1 MDFDELM
8 MKRCIELAENGLGMT
23 YPNPVVGCVIIRN
36 GRIISEGWHQK
47 AGEAHAEVNAVN
59 KIKDKEIL
67 KECEIYVSLE
77 PCSHFGKTPP
87 CSDMIVRYGFKRVIV
102 GISDPNSKVNGQ
114 GIKRMR
120 DAGIEVKVGV
130 LENECAELNKRFFCF
145 HQNKRPYIILKWAQ
159 TADGFMAAE
168 NHVQKWITN
177 QYSKQL
183 VHLWRSQEQSV
194 LVGYNTAK
202 IDNPQL
208 NLRLWSGN
216 QPVRAVIDRDLSLDS
231 KLHLFDG
238 SQQTIIFSDKED
250 SSRPD
255 VIQLKF
261 DENLEE
267 SILEELYK
275 SGLQSVIIE
284 GGRITLDGFINKG
297 LWDEARIFSSS
308 ESWVSGIKAPWIE
321 GRLIEQKMIGSD
333 SLKIFRK

>member
-114 GIKRMR
+114 GIERMKN
-120 DAGIEVKVGV
+120 AGIEVKVGV

-145 HQNKRPYIILKWAQ
+145 HQNERPYIILKWAQ

-216 QPVRAVIDRDLSLDS
+216 QPVRAVIDRDLSLDL

-238 SQQTIIFSDKED
+238 SQQTIIFSEKQD

>member
-23 YPNPVVGCVIIRN
+23 YPNPVVGCVIVRN

-47 AGEAHAEVNAVN
+47 AGEPHAEVNAVN

-114 GIKRMR
+114 GIERMKN
-120 DAGIEVKVGV
+120 AGIEVKVGV

-216 QPVRAVIDRDLSLDS
+216 QPVRAVINRDLSLDL

-238 SQQTIIFSDKED
+238 SQQTMIFSEKED

-255 VIQLKF
+255 VIRLKF

-267 SILEELYK
+267 SILEELHK

-284 GGRITLDGFINKG
+284 GGRKTLDGFINKG

-308 ESWVSGIKAPWIE
+308 ESWGSGIEAPRIE
-321 GRLIEQKMIGSD
+321 GKLIEQKTIGSD

>member
-1 MDFDELM
+1 MEFDELM
-8 MKRCIELAENGLGMT
+8 MKRCIELASGGVGLT
-23 YPNPVVGCVIIRN
+23 YPNPVVGCVIVGN
-36 GRIISEGWHQK
+36 GQIISEGWHQK

-67 KECEIYVSLE
+67 KDCEIYVSLE

-102 GISDPNSKVNGQ
+102 GILDPNSKVNGQ
-114 GIKRMR
+114 GVKRMR

-145 HQNKRPYIILKWAQ
+145 HQNKRPYIVLKWAQ

-168 NHVQKWITN
+168 NYVQKWITN
-177 QYSKQL
+177 PYSKQL
-183 VHLWRSQEQSV
+183 VHLWRSREQSV

-238 SQQTIIFSDKED
+238 SQKTIIFSEKND

-255 VIQLKF
+255 IIQLNF
-261 DENLEE
+261 DENFEE
-267 SILEELYK
+267 SILNKFYK

-284 GGRITLDGFINKG
+284 GGRKTLDRFINKG
-297 LWDEARIFSSS
+297 LWDEARVFSSS
-308 ESWVSGIKAPWIE
+308 ESWGSGIEAPRID
-321 GRLIEQKMIGSD
+321 GKLTEQKMIGSD
-333 SLKIFRK
+333 RLKIFRK

>member
-1 MDFDELM
+1 MDFDEQM
-8 MKRCIELAENGLGMT
+8 MKRCIELAANGLGMT
-23 YPNPVVGCVIIRN
+23 YPNPVVGCVIVRN
-36 GRIISEGWHQK
+36 GQIISEGWHQK

-87 CSDMIVRYGFKRVIV
+87 CSDMIVRCGFNRVIV

-120 DAGIEVKVGV
+120 AAGIEVKIGV

-145 HQNKRPYIILKWAQ
+145 HQKKRPYIILKWAK
-159 TADGFMAAE
+159 TADGFMAAD

-177 QYSKQL
+177 PYSIQL

-194 LVGYNTAK
+194 LVGYNTAT

-216 QPVRAVIDRDLSLDS
+216 QPIRAVIDRDLSLDQ
-231 KLHLFDG
+231 KLHLIDG
-238 SQQTIIFSDKED
+238 SQKTIIFSEVVD

-255 VIQLKF
+255 IIQLKF

-267 SILEELYK
+267 SILDELYK

-284 GGRITLDGFINKG
+284 GGRKTLDGFINKG
-297 LWDEARIFSSS
+297 LWDEAKIFSSS
-308 ESWVSGIKAPWIE
+308 ESWGSGIKAPRID
-321 GRLIEQKMIGSD
+321 GKLTDQKMIGSD
-333 SLKIFRK
+333 RLEIFRK

>member
-23 YPNPVVGCVIIRN
+23 YPNPVVGCVIVRN

-47 AGEAHAEVNAVN
+47 AGEPHAEVNAVN

-102 GISDPNSKVNGQ
+102 GISDPNSKVNGE
-114 GIKRMR
+114 GIKRMKN
-120 DAGIEVKVGV
+120 AGIEVKVGV

-168 NHVQKWITN
+168 NHIQKWITN

-183 VHLWRSQEQSV
+183 VHLWRSREQSV

-216 QPVRAVIDRDLSLDS
+216 QPVRAVIDRGLSLDL
-231 KLHLFDG
+231 KLHFFDG
-238 SQQTIIFSDKED
+238 SQQTIIFSEKQD

-255 VIQLKF
+255 VIRLKF

-267 SILEELYK
+267 SILEELHK

-284 GGRITLDGFINKG
+284 GGRKTLDGFISKG

-308 ESWVSGIKAPWIE
+308 ESWGRGIEAPRIE
-321 GRLIEQKMIGSD
+321 GKLIEQKTIGSD
-333 SLKIFRK
+333 RLKIFRK

>member
-1 MDFDELM
+1 MEFDELM
-8 MKRCIELAENGLGMT
+8 MKRCIELASKGLGLT
-23 YPNPVVGCVIIRN
+23 YPNPMVGCVIVRN
-36 GRIISEGWHQK
+36 AQIISEGWHKK
-47 AGEAHAEVNAVN
+47 AGGAHAEVDAVS

-67 KECEIYVSLE
+67 KDCEIFVSLE

-87 CSDMIVRYGFKRVIV
+87 CSDMIVSYGFKRVTV
-102 GISDPNSKVNGQ
+102 GIPDPNSKVNGQ
-114 GIKRMR
+114 GIKKMK

-145 HQNKRPYIILKWAQ
+145 HQKKRPYIILKWAQ

-177 QYSKQL
+177 PYSKQL
-183 VHLWRSQEQSV
+183 VHRWRSQEQSV

-216 QPVRAVIDRDLSLDS
+216 QPIRAVIDRDLSLDP

-238 SQQTIIFSDKED
+238 SQRTIVFSEINDG
-250 SSRPD
+250 SRPD
-255 VIQLKF
+255 VIQLNF

-267 SILEELYK
+267 SILNELYK
-275 SGLQSVIIE
+275 LGLQSVIIE
-284 GGRITLDGFINKG
+284 GGRKTLDRFIEKE

-308 ESWVSGIKAPWIE
+308 ESWGSGIKAPRIT
-321 GRLIEQKMIGSD
+321 GKLTEQKIIGSD
-333 SLKIFRK
+333 RLKIFGK

>member
-23 YPNPVVGCVIIRN
+23 YPNPVVGCVIVRN

-47 AGEAHAEVNAVN
+47 AGEPHAEVNAVN

-114 GIKRMR
+114 GIERMR
-120 DAGIEVKVGV
+120 NAGIEVKVGV

-216 QPVRAVIDRDLSLDS
+216 QPVRAVIDRGLSLDL
-231 KLHLFDG
+231 KLHFFDG
-238 SQQTIIFSDKED
+238 SQQTIIFSEKQD

-255 VIQLKF
+255 VIRLKF

-267 SILEELYK
+267 SILEELHK

-284 GGRITLDGFINKG
+284 GGRKTLDGFISKG

-308 ESWVSGIKAPWIE
+308 ESWGSGIEAPLVN
-321 GRLIEQKMIGSD
+321 GKLIEQKVIGSD
-333 SLKIFRK
+333 RLKIFRK

>member
-1 MDFDELM
+1 MEFDELM
-8 MKRCIELAENGLGMT
+8 MKRCIELASGGVGLT
-23 YPNPVVGCVIIRN
+23 YPNPVVGCVIVGN
-36 GRIISEGWHQK
+36 GQIISEGWHQK

-67 KECEIYVSLE
+67 KDCEIYVSLE

-102 GISDPNSKVNGQ
+102 GILDPNSKVNGQ
-114 GIKRMR
+114 GIKKMR

-145 HQNKRPYIILKWAQ
+145 HQNKRPYIVLKWAQ

-168 NHVQKWITN
+168 NYVQKWITN
-177 QYSKQL
+177 PYSKQL
-183 VHLWRSQEQSV
+183 VHLWRSREQSV

-216 QPVRAVIDRDLSLDS
+216 QPVRVVIDRDLSLDS

-238 SQQTIIFSDKED
+238 SQKTIIFSEKEN

-255 VIQLKF
+255 IIQLNF
-261 DENLEE
+261 DENFEE

-284 GGRITLDGFINKG
+284 GGRKTLDRFINKG
-297 LWDEARIFSSS
+297 LWDEARVFSSS
-308 ESWVSGIKAPWIE
+308 ESWGSGIEAPRID
-321 GRLIEQKMIGSD
+321 GKLTEQKMIGSD
-333 SLKIFRK
+333 RLKIFRK

>member
-23 YPNPVVGCVIIRN
+23 YPNPVVGCVIVRN

-114 GIKRMR
+114 GIERMR

-284 GGRITLDGFINKG
+284 GGRKTLDRFISNG
-297 LWDEARIFSSS
+297 LWDEAKIFSSS
-308 ESWVSGIKAPWIE
+308 ENWVSGIKAP
-321 GRLIEQKMIGSD
+321 LINGKLTEQKAIGCD

>member
-23 YPNPVVGCVIIRN
+23 YPNPVVGCVIVRN

-114 GIKRMR
+114 GIERMR

-284 GGRITLDGFINKG
+284 GGRKTLDRFISNG

-308 ESWVSGIKAPWIE
+308 ENWVSGIKAP
-321 GRLIEQKMIGSD
+321 LINGKLTEQKAIGCD

>member
-1 MDFDELM
+1 MEFDELM
-8 MKRCIELAENGLGMT
+8 MKRCIELASRGVGLT
-23 YPNPVVGCVIIRN
+23 YPNPVVGCVIVGN
-36 GRIISEGWHQK
+36 GQIISEGWHQK

-59 KIKDKEIL
+59 KIYDKEIL
-67 KECEIYVSLE
+67 KDCEIYVSLE

-102 GISDPNSKVNGQ
+102 GILDPNSKVNGQ

-120 DAGIEVKVGV
+120 DAGIEAKVGV

-145 HQNKRPYIILKWAQ
+145 HQNKRPYIVLKWAQ

-168 NHVQKWITN
+168 NYVQKWITN
-177 QYSKQL
+177 PYSKQL
-183 VHLWRSQEQSV
+183 VHLWRSREQSV

-238 SQQTIIFSDKED
+238 SQKTIIFSEKDD

-255 VIQLKF
+255 IIQLNF
-261 DENLEE
+261 DENFEE

-284 GGRITLDGFINKG
+284 GGRKILDRFINKG
-297 LWDEARIFSSS
+297 LWDEARVFSSF
-308 ESWVSGIKAPWIE
+308 ESWGSGIEAPRID
-321 GRLIEQKMIGSD
+321 GKLTEQKMIGSD
-333 SLKIFRK
+333 RLKIFRK

>member
-1 MDFDELM
+1 MDFDQLM
-8 MKRCIELAENGLGMT
+8 MKRCIELASNGLGMT
-23 YPNPVVGCVIIRN
+23 YPNPVVGCVIVRN
-36 GRIISEGWHQK
+36 GQIISDGWHQK

-59 KIKDKEIL
+59 KIRDKEIL
-67 KECEIYVSLE
+67 KDCEIYVSLE

-87 CSDMIVRYGFKRVIV
+87 CSDMIVRYGFKKVIV

-114 GIKRMR
+114 GIKRIR

-130 LENECAELNKRFFCF
+130 LENECAELNKRFFCY
-145 HQNKRPYIILKWAQ
+145 HQNKRPYIVLKWAQ

-168 NHVQKWITN
+168 NPIQKWITN
-177 QYSKQL
+177 PYSKQL

-194 LVGYNTAK
+194 LVGYKTAK
-202 IDNPQL
+202 VDNPQL

-216 QPVRAVIDRDLSLDS
+216 QPVRVVIDRDLSLDQ

-238 SQQTIIFSDKED
+238 SQKTIIFSEKEN

-255 VIQLKF
+255 VVQLKF

-267 SILEELYK
+267 SILNELYK

-284 GGRITLDGFINKG
+284 GGRKTLDGFINND
-297 LWDEARIFSSS
+297 LWDEARVFSTA
-308 ESWVSGIKAPWIE
+308 ESWASGIKAPWVD
-321 GRLIEQKMIGSD
+321 GKLIGQKLIGSD
-333 SLKIFRK
+333 RLKIFRK

>member
-1 MDFDELM
+1 MDFDQLM
-8 MKRCIELAENGLGMT
+8 MKRCIELASNGLGMT
-23 YPNPVVGCVIIRN
+23 YPNPVVGCVIVRN
-36 GRIISEGWHQK
+36 GQIISDGWHQK

-59 KIKDKEIL
+59 KIRDKEIL
-67 KECEIYVSLE
+67 KDCEIYVSLE

-87 CSDMIVRYGFKRVIV
+87 CSDIIVRYGFKKVIV

-114 GIKRMR
+114 GIKRIR

-130 LENECAELNKRFFCF
+130 LENECAELNKRFFCY
-145 HQNKRPYIILKWAQ
+145 HQNKRPYIVLKWAQ

-168 NHVQKWITN
+168 NPIQKWITN
-177 QYSKQL
+177 PYSKQL

-194 LVGYNTAK
+194 LVGYKTAK
-202 IDNPQL
+202 VDNPQL

-216 QPVRAVIDRDLSLDS
+216 QPVRVVIDRDLSLDQ

-238 SQQTIIFSDKED
+238 SQKTIIFSEKEN

-255 VIQLKF
+255 VVQLKF

-267 SILEELYK
+267 SILNELYK

-284 GGRITLDGFINKG
+284 GGRKTLEGFINND
-297 LWDEARIFSSS
+297 LWDEARVFSTA
-308 ESWVSGIKAPWIE
+308 ESWASGIKAPWVD
-321 GRLIEQKMIGSD
+321 GKLIGQKLIGSD
-333 SLKIFRK
+333 RLKIFRK

>member
-23 YPNPVVGCVIIRN
+23 YPNPVVGCVIVRN

-114 GIKRMR
+114 GIERMR

-216 QPVRAVIDRDLSLDS
+216 QPVRAVIDRDLCLDS

-284 GGRITLDGFINKG
+284 GGRKTLDRFISNG

-308 ESWVSGIKAPWIE
+308 ENWVSGIKAP
-321 GRLIEQKMIGSD
+321 LINGKLTEQKAIGCD

>member
-23 YPNPVVGCVIIRN
+23 YPNPVVGCVIVRN

-114 GIKRMR
+114 GIERMKN
-120 DAGIEVKVGV
+120 AGIEVKVGV

-308 ESWVSGIKAPWIE
+308 ESWVSGIKVPWIE